1 MHRSI
6 LENRWQNSRVHKFN
20 AEVEEVADEILA
32 YALDRLRLEPPLDG
46 PLTPAELYEKVG
58 NTITAKGLG
67 GLPTLEIFKEV
78 LAKACIS
85 TDHERYLAFIPTAP
99 SEYSSLFDLVVSA
112 ASIYGGSW
120 QEGAG
125 AVFAENQALRW
136 LADLAGFPAEA
147 GGVFVSGGT
156 IGNLSAL
163 CVAREDARRNHPE
176 HKGKWAVVCGDQAH
190 SSIAGAAKVMDVEI
204 VKAKRSADGKIYGD
218 AVAKAIDD
226 YEANGGRVFCIVA
239 TVGTTNL
246 GIIDHLDSIDD
257 VAVERD
263 IWFHVDGAYGLAAL
277 CAPSV
282 RAKFDGIE
290 FADSFIVDPHKWL
303 FAPFD
308 ACALIYK
315 DPKIA
320 KEALAQHASYLDTLH
335 ESDDWNPSDYAIH
348 LTRRTRGLPF
358 WFSLAAN
365 GTDAYKD
372 AMEYTMLIAK
382 KAVELIKAHPNL
394 DLLMEPE
401 LSIVAFT
408 RKGWDKEDYQRWSDK
423 LLEDQIGFVTPSSHE
438 GQPILRFAIV
448 NPWTNVDDLE
458 KILETL

>member
-1 MHRSI
+1 M
-6 LENRWQNSRVHKFN
+6 HKFN

-32 YALDRLRLEPPLDG
+32 YALERLRKEPPLDG

-136 LADLAGFPAEA
+136 LADLAGFPEEA

-163 CVAREDARRNHPE
+163 CVAREDARRNHPD
-176 HKGKWAVVCGDQAH
+176 HSGKWAVLCGDQAH
-190 SSIAGAAKVMDVEI
+190 SSIDGAARIMDVEI
-204 VKAKRSADGKIYGD
+204 VKAKRSEDGKIHGD

-239 TVGTTNL
+239 TAGTTNL

-290 FADSFIVDPHKWL
+290 YADSFIVDPHKWL

-315 DPKIA
+315 DPRIA
-320 KEALAQHASYLDTLH
+320 KDSLAQHASYLDTLH
-335 ESDDWNPSDYAIH
+335 EDDEWNPSDYAIH

-372 AMEYTMLIAK
+372 AVEYTMMIAK

-394 DLLMEPE
+394 DLLVEPE

-408 RKGWDKEDYQRWSDK
+408 RKGWVKADYQDWSDK

-458 KILETL
+458 KILDTL

>member
-1 MHRSI
+1 M
-6 LENRWQNSRVHKFN
+6 HKFN

-32 YALDRLRLEPPLDG
+32 YALERLRKEPPLDG

-67 GLPTLEIFKEV
+67 GLPTLEIFKNV

-136 LADLAGFPAEA
+136 LADLAGFPEAA

-156 IGNLSAL
+156 VGNLSAL
-163 CVAREDARRNHPE
+163 VVAREDARRNHPN
-176 HKGKWAVVCGDQAH
+176 HKGKWAVVCGDQSH
-190 SSIAGAAKVMDVEI
+190 SSIAGAAKIMDVDLI
-204 VKAKRSADGKIYGD
+204 KAQRSADGKIYGD
-218 AVAKAIDD
+218 AVASAIDE
-226 YEANGGRVFCIVA
+226 YEKNGGRVFCIVA
-239 TVGTTNL
+239 TAGTTNL

-290 FADSFIVDPHKWL
+290 YADSFIVDPHKWL

-320 KEALAQHASYLDTLH
+320 KDALAQHASYLETLH
-335 ESDDWNPSDYAIH
+335 EDNEWNPSDYAIH

-372 AMEYTMLIAK
+372 AMEYTMMVAK
-382 KAVELIKAHPNL
+382 KSVELIKAHPNL
-394 DLLMEPE
+394 ELLMEPE

-408 RKGWDKEDYQRWSDK
+408 RKGWAKEDYQRWSDK

-438 GQPILRFAIV
+438 GKPILRFAIV
-448 NPWTNVDDLE
+448 NPWTNVDDIE
-458 KILETL
+458 KILDTL

>member
-1 MHRSI
+1 M
-6 LENRWQNSRVHKFN
+6 HKFN

-32 YALDRLRLEPPLDG
+32 YALERLRKEPPLDG
-46 PLTPAELYEKVG
+46 PLTANELYEKVG

-136 LADLAGFPAEA
+136 LADLAGFPPEA

-163 CVAREDARRNHPE
+163 CVAREDARRNHPD

-204 VKAKRSADGKIYGD
+204 IKAKRSPDGKIYGD
-218 AVAKAIDD
+218 AVATAIDE
-226 YEANGGRVFCIVA
+226 YEKNGGRVFCIVA
-239 TVGTTNL
+239 TAGTTNL

-290 FADSFIVDPHKWL
+290 YADSFIVDPHKWL

-320 KEALAQHASYLDTLH
+320 KDSLAQHASYLDTLH
-335 ESDDWNPSDYAIH
+335 EDDEWNPSDYAIH

-365 GTDAYKD
+365 GTEAYKD
-372 AMEYTMLIAK
+372 AVEYTMMIAK

-394 DLLMEPE
+394 DLLVEPE

-408 RKGWDKEDYQRWSDK
+408 RKGWVKEDYQRWSDK
-423 LLEDQIGFVTPSSHE
+423 LLADQIGFVTPSSHE

-458 KILETL
+458 KILDTL

>member
-1 MHRSI
+1 
-6 LENRWQNSRVHKFN
+6 VHKFN
-20 AEVEEVADEILA
+20 AEVQEVADEILA
-32 YALDRLRLEPPLDG
+32 YALERLRLEPPLDG
-46 PLTPAELYEKVG
+46 PLTAQELYEKVG

-163 CVAREDARRNHPE
+163 VVAREDARRNHPE
-176 HKGKWAVVCGDQAH
+176 HKGNWAVVCGDQAH
-190 SSIAGAAKVMDVEI
+190 SSIAGAAKVMDVDV
-204 VKAKRSADGKIYGD
+204 VKAVRSADGKIYGD
-218 AVAKAIDD
+218 AVEKAIED
-226 YEANGGRVFCIVA
+226 YEKTGGKVFCIVA
-239 TVGTTNL
+239 TAGTTNL

-257 VAVERD
+257 VAVARD
-263 IWFHVDGAYGLAAL
+263 IWFHIDGAYGLAAL

-290 FADSFIVDPHKWL
+290 HADSFIVDPHKWL

-315 DPKIA
+315 DPTIA
-320 KEALAQHASYLDTLH
+320 KDALAQNASYLDTLH
-335 ESDDWNPSDYAIH
+335 EGDEWNPSDYAIH

-365 GTDAYKD
+365 GTDAYRD

-382 KAVELIKAHPNL
+382 KAVELIKVHPNL
-394 DLLMEPE
+394 ELLMEPE

-408 RKGWDKEDYQRWSDK
+408 RKGWNKEDYQRWSDK
-423 LLEDQIGFVTPSSHE
+423 LLKDQIGFVTPSSHE
-438 GQPILRFAIV
+438 GKPILRFAIV

>member
-1 MHRSI
+1 M
-6 LENRWQNSRVHKFN
+6 HKFN
-20 AEVEEVADEILA
+20 AEVQQVADEILA
-32 YALDRLRLEPPLDG
+32 YALERLRLEPPLDG
-46 PLTPAELYEKVG
+46 PLTAQELYEKVG

-136 LADLAGFPAEA
+136 LADLAGFPKEA

-163 CVAREDARRNHPE
+163 VVAREDARRNHPD

-190 SSIAGAAKVMDVEI
+190 SSIAGAAKVMDVEL
-204 VKAKRSADGKIYGD
+204 VKAARSVDGKIYGD
-218 AVAKAIDD
+218 AVEKTIEE
-226 YEANGGRVFCIVA
+226 YEKGGGRVFCIVA
-239 TVGTTNL
+239 TAGTTNL

-257 VAVERD
+257 VAVARD
-263 IWFHVDGAYGLAAL
+263 IWFHIDGAYGLAAL

-282 RAKFDGIE
+282 RPKFDGIE
-290 FADSFIVDPHKWL
+290 HADSFIVDPHKWL

-315 DPKIA
+315 DPTIA
-320 KEALAQHASYLDTLH
+320 KDALAQHASYLETLH
-335 ESDDWNPSDYAIH
+335 ENDDWNPSDYAIH

-365 GTDAYKD
+365 GTDAYRD

-382 KAVELIKAHPNL
+382 KAVELIKVHPNL
-394 DLLMEPE
+394 ELLMEPE

-408 RKGWDKEDYQRWSDK
+408 RKGWNKEDYQRWSDK
-423 LLEDQIGFVTPSSHE
+423 LLKDQIGFVTPSSHE
-438 GQPILRFAIV
+438 GRPILRFAIV

>member
-1 MHRSI
+1 M
-6 LENRWQNSRVHKFN
+6 HKFN

-32 YALDRLRLEPPLDG
+32 YALERLRKEPPLDG

-58 NTITAKGLG
+58 NTITNKGLG
-67 GLPTLEIFKEV
+67 GLPTLEVFKEV

-99 SEYSSLFDLVVSA
+99 SEYSSLFDVVVSA

-136 LADLAGFPAEA
+136 LADLAGFPEEA

-163 CVAREDARRNHPE
+163 VVAREDARRNHPD
-176 HKGKWAVVCGDQAH
+176 HKGRWAVVCGDQAH
-190 SSIAGAAKVMDVEI
+190 SSINNAAKIMDVD
-204 VKAKRSADGKIYGD
+204 VVRALRNADGKIYGD
-218 AVAKAIDD
+218 AVAEAIQE
-226 YEANGGRVFCIVA
+226 YEKSGGRVFCIVA
-239 TVGTTNL
+239 TAGTTNL

-290 FADSFIVDPHKWL
+290 YADSFIVDPHKWL

-308 ACALIYK
+308 VCALIYK
-315 DPKIA
+315 DPTIA
-320 KEALAQHASYLDTLH
+320 KDALAQHASYLDTLH
-335 ESDDWNPSDYAIH
+335 EDNEWNPSDYAIH

-372 AMEYTMLIAK
+372 AVEYTMMIAK

-394 DLLMEPE
+394 ELLVEPE

-408 RKGWDKEDYQRWSDK
+408 RKGWQKEDYQKWSDQ
-423 LLEDQIGFVTPSSHE
+423 LLADQIGFVTPSSHE
-438 GQPILRFAIV
+438 GKPILRFAIV

-458 KILETL
+458 KILDTL

>member
-1 MHRSI
+1 MHR
-6 LENRWQNSRVHKFN
+6 FN
-20 AEVEEVADEILA
+20 PEVEEVADEILA
-32 YALDRLRLEPPLDG
+32 YALERMRIEPPLDG
-46 PLTPAELYEKVG
+46 PLTPKELLDRVG
-58 NTITAKGLG
+58 QTITEKGLG
-67 GLPTLEIFKEV
+67 GIPTLEIFKEV

-99 SEYSSLFDLVVSA
+99 SEYASLFDVVVSA

-120 QEGAG
+120 KEGAG

-136 LADLAGFPAEA
+136 LADLADFPETS

-156 IGNLSAL
+156 VGNLSAL
-163 CVAREDARRNHPE
+163 VVAREDARRNHPE
-176 HKGKWAVVCGDQAH
+176 HKGKWAVVCGAQAH
-190 SSIAGAAKVMDVEI
+190 SSIRQAAKVMDVEI
-204 VKAKRSADGKIYGD
+204 AIAERARDGKIYGD
-218 AVAKAIDD
+218 AVERAIKE
-226 YEANGGRVFCIVA
+226 YEKTGGRVFAIVA
-239 TVGTTNL
+239 TAGTTNL

-282 RAKFDGIE
+282 RAKFNGIE
-290 FADSFIVDPHKWL
+290 YADSFIVDPHKWL
-303 FAPFD
+303 FAPYD

-320 KEALAQHASYLDTLH
+320 KESLAQHASYLDTLH
-335 ESDDWNPSDYAIH
+335 EDESEWNPSDYALH

-365 GTDAYKD
+365 GTDAYRD

-382 KAVELIKAHPNL
+382 KATELIKEHPNL
-394 DLLMEPE
+394 ELLVEPE
-401 LSIVAFT
+401 LSIVAFK
-408 RKGWDKEDYQRWSDK
+408 RKGWNKSDYQKWSDK
-423 LLEDQIGFVTPSSHE
+423 LLEDQIGFVTPSSHDGE
-438 GQPILRFAIV
+438 PILRFAIV
-448 NPWTNVDDLE
+448 NPWTNVDDIE
-458 KILETL
+458 KILATL

>member
-1 MHRSI
+1 M
-6 LENRWQNSRVHKFN
+6 HKFN

-239 TVGTTNL
+239 TAGTTNL

-290 FADSFIVDPHKWL
+290 YADSFIVDPHKWL

-335 ESDDWNPSDYAIH
+335 ENDDWNPSDYAIH

-408 RKGWDKEDYQRWSDK
+408 RKGWNKEDYQRWSDK

>member
-1 MHRSI
+1 M
-6 LENRWQNSRVHKFN
+6 HKFN

-32 YALDRLRLEPPLDG
+32 YALDRLRTEPPLDG
-46 PLTPAELYEKVG
+46 PLTPQELYEKVG
-58 NTITAKGLG
+58 NTITARGLG

-136 LADLAGFPAEA
+136 LADLAGFPESA

-163 CVAREDARRNHPE
+163 VVAREDARRNYPE

-190 SSIAGAAKVMDVEI
+190 SSIAGAAKVMDVDVI
-204 VKAKRSADGKIYGD
+204 KAVRSADGKIYGD
-218 AVAKAIDD
+218 SVEQAIVE
-226 YEANGGRVFCIVA
+226 YERSGGKVFCIVA
-239 TVGTTNL
+239 TAGTTNL

-257 VAVERD
+257 VAVARD

-282 RAKFDGIE
+282 RSKFDGIE
-290 FADSFIVDPHKWL
+290 HADSFIVDPHKWL

-315 DPKIA
+315 DPTIA
-320 KEALAQHASYLDTLH
+320 KEALAQHASYLETLH
-335 ESDDWNPSDYAIH
+335 ENDDWNPSDYAIH

-365 GTDAYKD
+365 GTDAYRD

-382 KAVELIKAHPNL
+382 KAVELIKVHPNL
-394 DLLMEPE
+394 ELLMEPE

-408 RKGWDKEDYQRWSDK
+408 RKGWSKEDYQSWSDK
-423 LLEDQIGFVTPSSHE
+423 LLRDQIGFVTPSSHE
-438 GQPILRFAIV
+438 GKPILRFAIV
-448 NPWTNVDDLE
+448 NPWTNVDDIE